1 MSKTLS
7 RQELEIMKLIWRLDK
22 EEVTV
27 RDVYE
32 ELRLRR
38 RIAYTSVMGT
48 MQSLDRKGF
57 LRKWKEGRAHI
68 YQPTRPRDEV
78 VREVVADLVERVFG
92 GSSEA
97 LMLHLV
103 ERHDVSKVKLRELE
117 RMIEEGS

>member
-1 MSKTLS
+1 MSKSLS

-32 ELRLRR
+32 ELRMRR

-103 ERHDVSKVKLRELE
+103 ERHDISRDKLRELE
-117 RMIEEGS
+117 EMIEEG

>member
-1 MSKTLS
+1 MSKSLS

-48 MQSLDRKGF
+48 MQSLERKGF

-117 RMIEEGS
+117 QMIEEG

>member
-1 MSKTLS
+1 
-7 RQELEIMKLIWRLDK
+7 MKLIWRLDRH
-22 EEVTV
+22 EVTV

-68 YQPTRPRDEV
+68 YQPTRPREEII
-78 VREVVADLVERVFG
+78 REVVADLVERVFG

-103 ERHDVSKVKLRELE
+103 ERHDISKDKLRELE
-117 RMIEEGS
+117 ELIEEEE

>member
-1 MSKTLS
+1 MSKSLS

-57 LRKWKEGRAHI
+57 LRKRKEGRAHI
-68 YQPTRPRDEV
+68 YQPTRPREEV
-78 VREVVADLVERVFG
+78 IREVVSDLVERVFG

-103 ERHDVSKVKLRELE
+103 ERHDISKEKLRELE
-117 RMIEEGS
+117 QMIEEG

>member
-1 MSKTLS
+1 MSKSLS

-57 LRKWKEGRAHI
+57 LRKWREGRAHV
-68 YQPTRPRDEV
+68 YQPTRPREEV
-78 VREVVADLVERVFG
+78 IREVVADLVERVFG

-103 ERHDVSKVKLRELE
+103 ERHEISREKLRELE
-117 RMIEEGS
+117 EMIEEG

>member
-1 MSKTLS
+1 MSKSLS
-7 RQELEIMKLIWRLDK
+7 RQELEIMKLIWRLDQ

-57 LRKWKEGRAHI
+57 LRKWKEGRAHV
-68 YQPTRPRDEV
+68 YQPTRPREEV
-78 VREVVADLVERVFG
+78 IREVVADLVARVFG

-103 ERHDVSKVKLRELE
+103 ERHDISREKLRELE
-117 RMIEEGS
+117 RMIEEGK

>member
-1 MSKTLS
+1 MSKSLS

-68 YQPTRPRDEV
+68 YRPTRPRDEV

-117 RMIEEGS
+117 QMIEEG

>member
-1 MSKTLS
+1 MSKSLS

-68 YQPTRPRDEV
+68 YRPTRPRDEV

-103 ERHDVSKVKLRELE
+103 ERHDISRDKLRELE
-117 RMIEEGS
+117 QMIEEG

>member
-1 MSKTLS
+1 MSKSLS

-68 YQPTRPRDEV
+68 YRPTRPRDEV

-103 ERHDVSKVKLRELE
+103 ERHDISREKLRELE
-117 RMIEEGS
+117 EMIEEG

>member
-1 MSKTLS
+1 MSTSLS

-22 EEVTV
+22 REVTV

-78 VREVVADLVERVFG
+78 IREVVADLVERVFG

-103 ERHDVSKVKLRELE
+103 ERHDISKEKLRELE
-117 RMIEEGS
+117 EMIEEG

>member
-1 MSKTLS
+1 MSKSLS
-7 RQELEIMKLIWRLDK
+7 RQELEIMKLVWRLDK
-22 EEVTV
+22 AEVTV

-57 LRKWKEGRAHI
+57 LRKWREGRAHI
-68 YQPTRPRDEV
+68 YQPTRPREEV
-78 VREVVADLVERVFG
+78 IREVVADLVERVFG

-103 ERHDVSKVKLRELE
+103 ERHDISKEKLRELE
-117 RMIEEGS
+117 EMIEEG

>member
-1 MSKTLS
+1 MSKSLS

-57 LRKWKEGRAHI
+57 LRKWREGRAHI
-68 YQPTRPRDEV
+68 YQPTRPREEV
-78 VREVVADLVERVFG
+78 IGDVVADLVERVFG

-103 ERHDVSKVKLRELE
+103 ERHDISKEKLRELE
-117 RMIEEGS
+117 EMIEEG

>member
-1 MSKTLS
+1 
-7 RQELEIMKLIWRLDK
+7 MKLIWRLGRD
-22 EEVTV
+22 EITV

-48 MQSLDRKGF
+48 MQNLDRKGF

-68 YQPTRPRDEV
+68 YQPTRPREEII
-78 VREVVADLVERVFG
+78 REVVADLVERVFG

-103 ERHDVSKVKLRELE
+103 QRHDISRDKLRELE
-117 RMIEEGS
+117 EMIEEEE

>member
-1 MSKTLS
+1 MSKSLS

-22 EEVTV
+22 REVTV

-48 MQSLDRKGF
+48 MQSLDRKGY

-78 VREVVADLVERVFG
+78 IREVVADLVERVFG

-103 ERHDVSKVKLRELE
+103 ERHDISRDKLRELE
-117 RMIEEGS
+117 EMIEEG

>member
-1 MSKTLS
+1 MSKSLS

-117 RMIEEGS
+117 QMIEEG

>member
-1 MSKTLS
+1 
-7 RQELEIMKLIWRLDK
+7 MKLIWRLDK

-32 ELRLRR
+32 ELRLWR

-48 MQSLDRKGF
+48 MQNLDRKGF
-57 LRKWKEGRAHI
+57 LRKWKQGRAHI
-68 YQPTRPRDEV
+68 YQLTRPREEV
-78 VREVVADLVERVFG
+78 IREVVSDLVERVFG

-103 ERHDVSKVKLRELE
+103 RRHDISRDKLRELE
-117 RMIEEGS
+117 EMIEEGE

>member
-1 MSKTLS
+1 MSKSLS
-7 RQELEIMKLIWRLDK
+7 RQELEIMKLIWRLAK

-78 VREVVADLVERVFG
+78 IRDVVADLVERVFG

-103 ERHDVSKVKLRELE
+103 ERHDISRDRLRELE
-117 RMIEEGS
+117 EMIEEG

>member
-1 MSKTLS
+1 MSKSLS
-7 RQELEIMKLIWRLDK
+7 RQELEIMKLVWRLDK
-22 EEVTV
+22 AEVTV

-57 LRKWKEGRAHI
+57 LRKWKQGRAHI
-68 YQPTRPRDEV
+68 YQPTRPREEV
-78 VREVVADLVERVFG
+78 IREVVADLVERVFG

-103 ERHDVSKVKLRELE
+103 ERHDISKEKLRELE
-117 RMIEEGS
+117 EMIEEG